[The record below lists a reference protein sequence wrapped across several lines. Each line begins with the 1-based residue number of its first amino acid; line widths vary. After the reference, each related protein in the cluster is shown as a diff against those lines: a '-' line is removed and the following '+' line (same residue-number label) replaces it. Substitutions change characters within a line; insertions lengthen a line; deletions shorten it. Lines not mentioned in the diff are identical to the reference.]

1 MQSGGQSLIR
11 IILYKRLLIGTLIN
25 CKKMFNQILAA
36 KSIEIGL
43 WPFFFWLNS
52 SKSIYVYTL
61 VWWTL
66 SCGAALT
73 LSSYLCMLGSNYYK
87 TYYVTMHINLV

>member
-1 MQSGGQSLIR
+1 
-11 IILYKRLLIGTLIN
+11 
-25 CKKMFNQILAA
+25 MFIQILAA

-43 WPFFFWLNS
+43 WPFFFGLNS
-52 SKSIYVYTL
+52 SKSIYVYVL

-73 LSSYLCMLGSNYYK
+73 LSSYLCML
-87 TYYVTMHINLV
+87 